1 MTTHPNA
8 RLFCLEKTMFNLQK
22 ITKSYNDNVVLK
34 DVTLSVNAGEVIAL
48 IGANGV
54 GKTTLLKLLLGEIS
68 PDEGHITNHQEIVGY
83 VPQELTHTEKTIENS
98 FGSLEPWRIDYAL
111 NLVGIDQIA
120 RTRGLSDLSGGQKTR
135 IGIAQVLAQDP
146 EPTVLVLDEPTNNL
160 DIEGLEWLEAFIAR
174 FKGAVLFVSHDR
186 RFINAVATKVIEL
199 KDGVTKQ
206 YGGNY
211 DFYKEQKE
219 IEQHAALEK
228 YQKSQDEKKR
238 LKKAIVAQQENSKH
252 VHEHIK
258 RKDNDK
264 FQRDFFRNHV
274 SVKFGQKAKNL
285 ETRLEKLDDI
295 ERPQFDKNYGF
306 SLDGATHSS
315 KLLVEVCNIHK
326 AYGNTDVLSGVKFEI
341 RGNVHT
347 HIKGLNGS
355 GKSTLLRLI
364 AGQIKPDTGDIVY
377 GGDVT
382 IGYFSQ
388 DTDGLDYQKTVL
400 DNLAD
405 SSASKEDIYR
415 QARSLGLGAESL
427 QKMPEE
433 LSRGQ
438 QSKLAF
444 TKLLLANH
452 DLLILDEPTN
462 HLDIPTK
469 EQLEKALQ
477 GYQGAILVA
486 SHDAYFLQQLKIDTT
501 LLIQDGKVTES

>member
-1 MTTHPNA
+1 
-8 RLFCLEKTMFNLQK
+8 MFNLQK
-22 ITKSYNDNVVLK
+22 ITKSYNDHVVLK

-83 VPQELTHTEKTIENS
+83 VPQELTRIENTIQAS
-98 FGSLEPWRIDYAL
+98 FGSVESWRIDYAL
-111 NLVGIDQIA
+111 NLVGLDVS
-120 RTRGLSDLSGGQKTR
+120 SDTLLKSLSGGQKTR
-135 IGIAQVLAQDP
+135 VAIAQVLAQDP
-146 EPTVLVLDEPTNNL
+146 EPTVLLLDEPTNNL
-160 DIEGLEWLEAFIAR
+160 DAEGLVWLKSFVTR

-186 RFINAVATKVIEL
+186 QFINAVATKVIQL
-199 KDGVTKQ
+199 KDGTTKQ

-219 IEQHAALEK
+219 IEHQAALEK
-228 YQKSQDEKKR
+228 YQKSQDEKRR
-238 LKKAIVAQQENSKH
+238 LKKAMTAQQENSKH

-264 FQRDFFRNHV
+264 FAKDFFKNRV
-274 SVKFGQKAKNL
+274 SVKLGQQAKNL
-285 ETRLEKLDDI
+285 ETRLKKLDDI

-306 SLDGATHSS
+306 SLEGTAHSS
-315 KLLVEVCNIHK
+315 KLLIEVRDIGKDYGKNNI
-326 AYGNTDVLSGVKFEI
+326 LSGINFEI
-341 RGNVHT
+341 RGDTHT

-355 GKSTLLRLI
+355 GKSTLLGMV
-364 AGQIKPDTGDIVY
+364 AGQVKPDAGDIVY
-377 GGDVT
+377 GSDVT

-388 DTDGLDYQKTVL
+388 DTDGIDYDMTAL
-400 DNLAD
+400 DNLVSL
-405 SSASKEDIYR
+405 SSQEDIYR
-415 QARSLGLGAESL
+415 QARSLGLKAESL
-427 QKMPEE
+427 QKMPKE

-444 TKLLLANH
+444 AKLLLANH

-486 SHDAYFLQQLKIDTT
+486 SHDVYFLQQLKIDQTIE
-501 LLIQDGKVTES
+501 LKGRKLEQI

>member
-1 MTTHPNA
+1 
-8 RLFCLEKTMFNLQK
+8 MFNLQK
-22 ITKSYNDNVVLK
+22 ITKSYNDHVVLK

-68 PDEGHITNHQEIVGY
+68 PDEGHITNHQEVVGY
-83 VPQELTHTEKTIENS
+83 APQELTHIENTIESS
-98 FGSLEPWRIDYAL
+98 FGLIEPWRIDYAL
-111 NLVGIDQIA
+111 NLVGLDHIP
-120 RTRGLSDLSGGQKTR
+120 RTRVLSDLSGGQKTR
-135 IGIAQVLAQDP
+135 VAIAQVLAQDP
-146 EPTVLVLDEPTNNL
+146 EPTVLLLDEPTNNL
-160 DIEGLEWLEAFIAR
+160 DTEGLAWLEGFVTR

-186 RFINAVATKVIEL
+186 RFINAVATKVVEL

-211 DFYKEQKE
+211 DFYKHQKE
-219 IEQHAALEK
+219 IEHQAALEK

-238 LKKAIVAQQENSKH
+238 LKKAMVAQQENSKH

-264 FQRDFFRNHV
+264 FARDFFKNRV
-274 SVKFGQKAKNL
+274 SVKLGQKAKNL
-285 ETRLEKLDDI
+285 ETRLEKLDDVQ
-295 ERPQFDKNYGF
+295 RPQFDKNYGF

-315 KLLVEVCNIHK
+315 KLLVEVRDIHK
-326 AYGNTDVLSGVKFEI
+326 AYGKTTVLSGTNFEI
-341 RGNVHT
+341 RGNVHI

-364 AGQIKPDTGDIVY
+364 AGQTKPDTGDIVY
-377 GGDVT
+377 GNGVT

-388 DTDGLDYQKTVL
+388 DTDGIDYDKTTL
-400 DNLAD
+400 ENLA
-405 SSASKEDIYR
+405 SSPSQEDIYR
-415 QARSLGLGAESL
+415 QARSLGLNAESL
-427 QKMPEE
+427 QKMPRE

-477 GYQGAILVA
+477 GYQGAVLVA
-486 SHDAYFLQQLKIDTT
+486 SHDAYFLQQLKIDIT
-501 LLIQDGKVTES
+501 LLIQNGKVIGS

>member
-1 MTTHPNA
+1 M
-8 RLFCLEKTMFNLQK
+8 LNLQK
-22 ITKSYNDNVVLK
+22 ITKSYNNHVILK
-34 DVTLSVNAGEVIAL
+34 DVTLSVNASEVIAL

-68 PDEGHITNHQEIVGY
+68 PDEGHITNHQEVVGY
-83 VPQELTHTEKTIENS
+83 VPQELTHIENTIQAS
-98 FGSLEPWRIDYAL
+98 FGSVEPWRIDYAL
-111 NLVGIDQIA
+111 NLVGLDVS
-120 RTRGLSDLSGGQKTR
+120 SDTLLKNLSGGQKTR
-135 IGIAQVLAQDP
+135 VAIAQVLAQDP
-146 EPTVLVLDEPTNNL
+146 EPTVLLLDEPTNNL
-160 DIEGLEWLEAFIAR
+160 DSEGLVWLESFVTR

-186 RFINAVATKVIEL
+186 QFINAVATKVIEL
-199 KDGVTKQ
+199 KDGTTKQ

-219 IEQHAALEK
+219 IEHQAALEK
-228 YQKSQDEKKR
+228 YQKSQDEKRR
-238 LKKAIVAQQENSKH
+238 LKKAMIAQQENSKH

-264 FQRDFFRNHV
+264 FARDFFKNRV
-274 SVKFGQKAKNL
+274 SVKLGQQAKNL
-285 ETRLEKLDDI
+285 ETRLEKLDNV

-306 SLDGATHSS
+306 SLEGITHSS
-315 KLLVEVCNIHK
+315 KLLVEVRDIDK
-326 AYGNTDVLSGVKFEI
+326 AYGKSSILSGVNFEI
-341 RGNVHT
+341 RGNTHT

-364 AGQIKPDTGDIVY
+364 AGQVKPDAGDIVY
-377 GGDVT
+377 GSDVT

-388 DTDGLDYQKTVL
+388 DTDGIDYDLTAL
-400 DNLAD
+400 DNLANL
-405 SSASKEDIYR
+405 SSQEDIYR
-415 QARSLGLGAESL
+415 QVRNLGLNAESL
-427 QKMPEE
+427 QKMPME

-486 SHDAYFLQQLKIDTT
+486 SHDVYFLQQLKINMT
-501 LLIQDGKVTES
+501 LLIKNGKVTKS

>member
-1 MTTHPNA
+1 
-8 RLFCLEKTMFNLQK
+8 MFNLQK
-22 ITKSYNDNVVLK
+22 ITKSYNDHTVLK
-34 DVTLSVNAGEVIAL
+34 DITLSVNAGEVIVL

-68 PDEGHITNHQEIVGY
+68 PDEGHITNHQEVVGY
-83 VPQELTHTEKTIENS
+83 VPQELTHIESTIESS
-98 FGSLEPWRIDYAL
+98 FGSTEPWRIDYAL
-111 NLVGIDQIA
+111 NLVGLDHIS
-120 RTRGLSDLSGGQKTR
+120 RTRVLSDLSGGQKTR
-135 IGIAQVLAQDP
+135 VAIAQVLAQDP
-146 EPTVLVLDEPTNNL
+146 EPTVLLLDEPTNNL
-160 DIEGLEWLEAFIAR
+160 DTEGLAWLEGFVTR

-186 RFINAVATKVIEL
+186 RFINAVATKVVEL

-211 DFYKEQKE
+211 DFYKRQKE
-219 IEQHAALEK
+219 IEHQAALEK

-238 LKKAIVAQQENSKH
+238 LKKAMVAQQENSKH

-258 RKDNDK
+258 RRDNDK
-264 FQRDFFRNHV
+264 FARDFFKNRV
-274 SVKFGQKAKNL
+274 SVKLGQQAKNL
-285 ETRLEKLDDI
+285 ETRLEKLDNI

-306 SLDGATHSS
+306 SLEGIAYSS
-315 KLLVEVCNIHK
+315 KLLVEVRDIDK
-326 AYGNTDVLSGVKFEI
+326 AYGKSSILSGVNFEI
-341 RGNVHT
+341 RGNTHT

-364 AGQIKPDTGDIVY
+364 AGQIKPDPGDIVY
-377 GGDVT
+377 GSNVK

-388 DTDGLDYQKTVL
+388 DTDGIDYYLTAL
-400 DNLAD
+400 DNLASL
-405 SSASKEDIYR
+405 SSQEDIYR
-415 QARSLGLGAESL
+415 QARSLGLNAESL
-427 QKMPEE
+427 QKMPRE

-469 EQLEKALQ
+469 ERLEKALQ
-477 GYQGAILVA
+477 GYQGAVLVA
-486 SHDAYFLQQLKIDTT
+486 SHDAYFLRQLKIDTT
-501 LLIQDGKVTES
+501 LLIQDGKVIES

>member
-1 MTTHPNA
+1 
-8 RLFCLEKTMFNLQK
+8 MFNLQK
-22 ITKSYNDNVVLK
+22 ITKSYNDNVILK
-34 DVTLSVNAGEVIAL
+34 DVTLSVNTGEVIAL

-68 PDEGHITNHQEIVGY
+68 PDEGHITNHQEVVGY
-83 VPQELTHTEKTIENS
+83 VPQELTHIENTIESS
-98 FGSLEPWRIDYAL
+98 FGSIEPWRIDYAL
-111 NLVGIDQIA
+111 NLVGLDHIPQA
-120 RTRGLSDLSGGQKTR
+120 RVLSGLSGGQKTR
-135 IGIAQVLAQDP
+135 VAIAQVLAQDP
-146 EPTVLVLDEPTNNL
+146 EPTVLLLDEPTNNL
-160 DIEGLEWLEAFIAR
+160 DTEGLAWLEGFVTR

-199 KDGVTKQ
+199 KDGITKQ

-211 DFYKEQKE
+211 DFYKQQKE
-219 IEQHAALEK
+219 IEHQVALEK

-238 LKKAIVAQQENSKH
+238 LKKAMVAQQENSKH

-264 FQRDFFRNHV
+264 YQRDFFRNRV
-274 SVKFGQKAKNL
+274 SVKLGQKAKNL
-285 ETRLEKLDDI
+285 ETRLEKLDDVQ
-295 ERPQFDKNYGF
+295 RPQFDKNYGF

-315 KLLVEVCNIHK
+315 KLLVEVRDIHK
-326 AYGNTDVLSGVKFEI
+326 AYGNTHVLSGINFEI
-341 RGNVHT
+341 RGNVHI
-347 HIKGLNGS
+347 HIKGLNGT

-377 GGDVT
+377 GNGVT

-388 DTDGLDYQKTVL
+388 DTDGIDYEKTVL
-400 DNLAD
+400 GNLAD

-415 QARSLGLGAESL
+415 QARSLGLDTESL

-469 EQLEKALQ
+469 EQLEKALL
-477 GYQGAILVA
+477 GYQGAVLVA
-486 SHDAYFLQQLKIDTT
+486 SHDAYFLQQLKIDTI
-501 LLIQDGKVTES
+501 LLIQDGKVIES